1 MDKGGKQLIVAV
13 SLFLFFI
20 YSGYGQCKNFIK
32 KQCLP
37 NLAPYTSD
45 GQLNNA
51 QLAAGETAELEFTF
65 YSGQEYR
72 IYVCAQEVLG
82 VIHFKLMDSNR
93 KELFNSANGKD
104 SYWDFHIETTQQ
116 LILDV
121 STPATKDPIVASGC
135 VGVLVGFK
143 DSKKQ

>member
-1 MDKGGKQLIVAV
+1 MGKRGKQVIAAV
-13 SLFLFFI
+13 SLLLFFI
-20 YSGYGQCKNFIK
+20 HGYGQCKTFIK

-51 QLAAGETAELEFTF
+51 QLAAGEMAELEFTF

-82 VIHFKLMDSNR
+82 TIQFKLMDSSH
-93 KELFNSANGKD
+93 KELFNSKD
-104 SYWDFHIETTQQ
+104 SKNLYWDFHIETTQQ
-116 LILDV
+116 LILEV
-121 STPATKDPIVASGC
+121 SAPESKDAIVPNGC
-135 VGVLVGFK
+135 VGVLIGFK
-143 DSKKQ
+143 DSKR